1 MDRLALAHSDRQR
14 WSVLARI
21 NTLSGLSQIVQIG
34 TVTPLLSLSLERQGV
49 ASTAIGG
56 VVSASWIAILLL
68 HTLVPRLL
76 ARSGLLS
83 ANLLGAALSIAALFG
98 MSQSRD
104 LRSLFAFNFLL
115 GAGLILRWIACDTW
129 IVAVAPRSS
138 RGRAIGVHETLMGLG
153 IAVGPLLL
161 LVSGVD
167 SALPYY
173 ACAAL
178 VCLSAGITL
187 TLGKYDARPL
197 TPVEKHRSQLFGVI
211 PIALCGAFV
220 AGFAETSSISFLA
233 SYSLSAGYLLAAAT
247 VLVSVFGVGGT
258 VLQLPIGWL
267 ADKSSYTSSQLLCG
281 TILCLG
287 GWLIPL
293 SQPLPWLMSG
303 LVFLWGGAIGGM
315 NTLAVIEAGAR
326 VEERQVSTAMAAIAM
341 AYTLGS
347 VLGPIVT
354 GTLVARL
361 GAPGLM
367 VSAGL
372 AGALFVA
379 LLSVRQARAGG

>member
-1 MDRLALAHSDRQR
+1 MDRLALAYSDRQR

-197 TPVEKHRSQLFGVI
+197 TPVEKHRSRLFGVI

>member
-287 GWLIPL
+287 AWLIPL

>member
-347 VLGPIVT
+347 VLGPVVT

>member
-1 MDRLALAHSDRQR
+1 MDRLALAYSDRQR

-372 AGALFVA
+372 AGALFVT